1 MATFEVTLD
10 IRPADALS
18 PEKLEEAL
26 QRGVTKAG
34 FYLEG
39 AVKDTITPFTR
50 TGRLRSSVI
59 FRSGGRLVAYI
70 VAGGSNVNYA
80 AAVDTG
86 SKAHIIRPRNAR
98 VLAWPTSG
106 RSAAGLG
113 RGRAGTLRGGNAGF
127 AFARVVHHPGFKG
140 HQYMERTWQR
150 ERDNV
155 VRIIEAEV
163 AAAI

>member
-1 MATFEVTLD
+1 MATFEVK
-10 IRPADALS
+10 IEIKPPAALS
-18 PEKLEEAL
+18 LQATEEAL
-26 QRGVTKAG
+26 QRGVDKSA

-39 AVKDTITPFTR
+39 AVKDTITSFTR

-59 FRSGGRLVAYI
+59 FRRGGRLTALI
-70 VAGGSNVNYA
+70 IAGGSNVNYA

-113 RGRAGTLRGGNAGF
+113 RGRAGTLRGGNATF
-127 AFARVVHHPGFKG
+127 AYARIVHHPGFKG

-163 AAAI
+163 AAAV

>member
-1 MATFEVTLD
+1 MATFEAT
-10 IRPADALS
+10 IEIKPANALS
-18 PEKLEEAL
+18 VESLEQAI
-26 QRGVTKAG
+26 QRGVDKSA

-39 AVKDTITPFTR
+39 AVKDTITGFTR

-59 FRSGGRLVAYI
+59 FRRGGRLTALI

-98 VLAWPTSG
+98 VLAWPTG
-106 RSAAGLG
+106 GKSAAGLG
-113 RGRAGTLRGGNAGF
+113 RGRAGTLRGGNVSF
-127 AFARVVHHPGFKG
+127 AYARIVHHPGFKG

-150 ERDNV
+150 ERASV

-163 AAAI
+163 AAAV